1 MNMIASKGAD
11 CPKVAVL
18 TPVYNGDAFL
28 RETLESVQA
37 QSYQNLV
44 HVVID
49 NASTDQTADILAE
62 FSDAAVPVITIRHAK
77 LLPQMENWNS
87 AIEAIPADA
96 RWFRM
101 LCADDTIHPDN
112 IEKTVNLGES
122 DAGIGFVGCK
132 RDINGAIHDPL
143 WPKDQTVFD
152 GKYALKRFFENAG
165 MIMGPHI
172 LVRCAATEAGVPFY
186 DQVENA
192 ADTDA
197 ALRVLTK
204 WKMGFVHEHL
214 AFTRVHDTT
223 VTELEV
229 SPLKLHL
236 FDWFLFLHRYADTAF
251 GPADGKAMKARYR
264 RHYVRRLINL
274 RRTDPDGQ
282 NIWNTHADRLA
293 RLGSPLRS
301 TDFISATLD
310 KGMIRAGL
318 REDWYAYP
326 W

>member
-1 MNMIASKGAD
+1 MSSRPSPAASAS
-11 CPKVAVL
+11 KVAVL
-18 TPVYNGDAFL
+18 TPVYNGGAFL

-37 QSYQNLV
+37 QTYPNLV
-44 HVVID
+44 HIVIN
-49 NASTDQTADILAE
+49 NASTDATADILAD
-62 FSDAAVPVITIRHAK
+62 FADRTVPIVVVQHSK

-87 AIEAIPADA
+87 AIEAIPPDA
-96 RWFRM
+96 TWFRM
-101 LCADDTIHPDN
+101 LCADDTIHPDA
-112 IEKTVNLGES
+112 IEKTVALGES
-122 DAGIGFVGCK
+122 DPEIGFVGCK

-143 WPKDQTVFD
+143 WPKDQTIFD
-152 GKYALKRFFENAG
+152 GKYALKRFFENKG

-172 LVRCAATEAGVPFY
+172 LVRAAAIEPDGPFY
-186 DQVENA
+186 DLIENA

-236 FDWFLFLHRYADTAF
+236 FDWYLFLHRYAASAF
-251 GPADGKAMKARYR
+251 GPVDGKAMMARYR

-274 RRTDPDGQ
+274 RRSDPDGQ
-282 NIWNTHADRLA
+282 KIWDTHAVRLA
-293 RLGSPLRS
+293 RLGAEIRS
-301 TDFISATLD
+301 TDFISATVD
-310 KGMIRAGL
+310 KGMIRAGF

>member
-1 MNMIASKGAD
+1 MSSMSSLAAD
-11 CPKVAVL
+11 LSKVAVL

-37 QSYQNLV
+37 QTYPNLV
-44 HVVID
+44 HIVID
-49 NASTDQTADILAE
+49 NASTDRTAGILAD
-62 FSDAAVPVITIRHAK
+62 FADRKVPVITVRHTN

-87 AIEAIPADA
+87 AIKAIPPDA
-96 RWFRM
+96 AWFRM
-101 LCADDTIHPDN
+101 LCADDTIHPDA
-112 IEKTVNLGES
+112 IEKTVALGER
-122 DAGIGFVGCK
+122 DPEIGFVGCK

-143 WPKDQTVFD
+143 WPKDQPIFD
-152 GKYALKRFFENAG
+152 GKTALRRFFENKG

-172 LVRCAATEAGVPFY
+172 LVRTDAIEPNIPFY
-186 DQVENA
+186 DLVENA

-236 FDWFLFLHRYADTAF
+236 FDWYLFLYRYAETAF
-251 GPADGKAMKARYR
+251 GRTDGKAMMTRYR
-264 RHYVRRLINL
+264 RHYVRRLVNL
-274 RRTDPDGQ
+274 RRRDPDGQ
-282 NIWNTHADRLA
+282 KIWDTHADRLA
-293 RLGSPLRS
+293 RLGSTIGPGDLV
-301 TDFISATLD
+301 SATLD

>member
-1 MNMIASKGAD
+1 MLTR
-11 CPKVAVL
+11 PQHELPRVAVL
-18 TPVYNGDAFL
+18 TPVYNGEAYL

-37 QSYQNLV
+37 QTYPNLV

-62 FSDAAVPVITIRHAK
+62 FEDKKVPLHIVRHGT

-87 AIEAIPADA
+87 AITAIPDGTD
-96 RWFRM
+96 WFRM
-101 LCADDTIHPDN
+101 LCADDTMHPDA
-112 IEKTVNLGES
+112 IEKTVALGES
-122 DAGIGFVGCK
+122 DPKIGLVGCK

-143 WPKDQTVFD
+143 WPKDQSVFD
-152 GKYALKRFFENAG
+152 GKHALKRFFENEG
-165 MIMGPHI
+165 MIMGPHV
-172 LVRCAATEAGVPFY
+172 LVRTLAIPTDIPFY
-186 DQVENA
+186 DLVENA

-197 ALRVLTK
+197 ALRVLTE

-236 FDWFLFLHRYADTAF
+236 FDWYLFLHRYAEAAF
-251 GPADGKAMKARYR
+251 GREDGKAMLARYR
-264 RHYVRRLINL
+264 RHYLRRLINI
-274 RRTDPDGQ
+274 RRNDPNGAA
-282 NIWNTHADRLA
+282 IWNVHKQRMDRLK
-293 RLGSPLRS
+293 RRFRS
-301 TDFISATLD
+301 TDFVSATLD
-310 KGMIRAGL
+310 RGLIRAGM
-318 REDWYAYP
+318 RDDWFAYP